1 MFKKVLL
8 RNFDKTL
15 SSRQRF
21 CFALPREQWRP
32 PFSFFF
38 YYYNNNNI
46 PYIPT
51 WEPQWQ
57 IGLSLC
63 STDWRSTLSIN
74 FKCFS
79 ANEKIPSRCFT
90 LRRVR
95 VFPKTKDYWVF
106 FFWFHTRESKLLQT
120 IKSQVA
126 HQLHSPLRLLYS
138 KSRWVSPRPY
148 RGISFTLLLWYNYRL
163 KTIR

>member
-1 MFKKVLL
+1 MFKKSYSETLTKHSVHDSDFVLL
-8 RNFDKTL
+8 FPG
-15 SSRQRF
+15 SSAVRHF
-21 CFALPREQWRP
+21 L
-32 PFSFFF
+32 FFLD
-38 YYYNNNNI
+38 YNNNNI

-51 WEPQWQ
+51 CEPQWQ